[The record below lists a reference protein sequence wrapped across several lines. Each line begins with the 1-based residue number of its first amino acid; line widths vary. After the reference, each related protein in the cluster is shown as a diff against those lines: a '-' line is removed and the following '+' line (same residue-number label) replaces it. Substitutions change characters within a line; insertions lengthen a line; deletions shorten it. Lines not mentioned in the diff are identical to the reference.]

1 MSAPGD
7 DHMKSPRY
15 EDPSA
20 KLWYSY
26 LTEAEKHDRALA
38 LSWKGDMD
46 AILIFAGLF
55 SASVTAFIIES
66 YQSLLPNTDDKVV
79 FLLTR
84 ISDQLVSV
92 SNGSHPAS
100 VPDLLEAKFTP
111 TASALVCNAL
121 WFLSLGFSLIC
132 ALSAT
137 LVQQWT
143 RNYIQA
149 TENRSTPQRR
159 ARISAFLY
167 QGLNRFKMAALVE
180 IIPLLLHISLL
191 LFLAGLFACL
201 LSVNSALAY
210 LILAITVLCSALYAL
225 ITFLPVFHYDCPYHT
240 PLSLLTWRILCSL
253 RLLRQRDSLGVLQP
267 IVCGMS
273 EARETAAV
281 EISSE
286 RDARDFDAMCWAIEL
301 LRVDSELEP
310 FVEVIPNV
318 VACTDLSAKLLLY
331 RLLNHDAV
339 TIRLGYR
346 IQRLLVTCTQGE
358 LAPTTA
364 QKRAI
369 TCLNAIW
376 SLTMMS
382 LPASPVT
389 ATSTTYRSR
398 ETLHF
403 DEQTLK
409 YMNLVQSGIPS
420 VSDYSVSALTVVSR
434 SLLDMYVDQ
443 ILKLETEIGGFV
455 TTRNWYHREPG
466 HDTDIGRRY
475 LDLVLKRLHQRLDK
489 LEAHLS
495 CSHQKFTL
503 LCTTMETVHRHL
515 EELVH
520 VAAST
525 SDVVNL
531 VELGSESI
539 RRFRRALNQAGF
551 SLTTKFIAYL
561 LKSPTL
567 PYEASNTLRRLF
579 LAIDYDLPLSVE
591 SQSLFV
597 DQLDEALEPHPLP
610 RGSRLPESITNILQ
624 GMVPAVSDA
633 SCKLKAMRSIDL
645 HGKRFPSNDAASKAL
660 EHLRGDH
667 PSSPPLD
674 LFGSHMYSNI
684 KLDKNGTWTA
694 RLSGG
699 TRDGADLDV
708 VLRGPSITSL
718 PPLLR
723 SKQWPDGQ

>member
-1 MSAPGD
+1 
-7 DHMKSPRY
+7 MKSPRY

-26 LTEAEKHDRALA
+26 LTEAEKHDCALA
-38 LSWKGDMD
+38 QSWKGDMD

-66 YQSLLPNTDDKVV
+66 YRSLLPNTDDKVI
-79 FLLTR
+79 LLLAR
-84 ISDQLVSV
+84 ISDQLVSA

-100 VPDLLEAKFTP
+100 VVPDILDAKFTP
-111 TASALVCNAL
+111 TAAALVCNTL

-149 TENRSTPQRR
+149 TETRSTPQRR

-167 QGLNRFKMAALVE
+167 RGLNRFKMAALVE

-191 LFLAGLFACL
+191 LFLGGLFAYL
-201 LSVNSALAY
+201 LSVNDALAY

-240 PLSLLTWRILCSL
+240 PLSLLSWRILCSL

-301 LRVDSELEP
+301 LRVDNELEP
-310 FVEVIPNV
+310 FIEVIPNV

-339 TIRLGYR
+339 TVRLGYR

-358 LAPTTA
+358 LAPARA
-364 QKRAI
+364 QKRA
-369 TCLNAIW
+369 TMCLSAIW

-382 LPASPVT
+382 LPASPAT
-389 ATSTTYRSR
+389 TSTAYRSR

-409 YMNLVQSGIPS
+409 YINLVQSGIPS

-434 SLLDMYVDQ
+434 SLLDMYLDQ
-443 ILKLETEIGGFV
+443 ILKLETDIGGFV
-455 TTRNWYHREPG
+455 ATRRWYHHEPG
-466 HDTDIGRRY
+466 HDTHLAHRHP
-475 LDLVLKRLHQRLDK
+475 DLVLKRLHQQLDK

-495 CSHQKFTL
+495 CSHQVFTL
-503 LCTTMETVHRHL
+503 PCTTMENVHRHL
-515 EELVH
+515 EELVDIA
-520 VAAST
+520 VST
-525 SDVVNL
+525 SSTEEL
-531 VELGSESI
+531 VELALEFTHQ
-539 RRFRRALNQAGF
+539 FRHALNQAGF
-551 SLTTKFIAYL
+551 SLTTEFTAYL

-567 PYEASNTLRRLF
+567 PYEATNTLRRLF
-579 LAIDYDLPLSVE
+579 LTIDYDIPLSVE

-610 RGSRLPESITNILQ
+610 GGSRLPESVINILQ

-633 SCKLKAMRSIDL
+633 SCKLKAVRSIHL
-645 HGKRFPSNDAASKAL
+645 HKKRFPSNDAASKAL
-660 EHLRGDH
+660 VHLRGDH
-667 PSSPPLD
+667 SSSPPPPLD
-674 LFGSHMYSNI
+674 LFGSHMYTNI
-684 KLDKNGTWTA
+684 KLDKTGTWTA
-694 RLSGG
+694 RVSGG
-699 TRDGADLDV
+699 TEDGGGLDA
-708 VLRGPSITSL
+708 VLRGPSITRL
-718 PPLLR
+718 PLLR
-723 SKQWPDGQ
+723 SMQFPDAQ

>member
-38 LSWKGDMD
+38 HSWKGDMD

-66 YQSLLPNTDDKVV
+66 YKSLLPNTDDKVIL
-79 FLLTR
+79 LLTR

-100 VPDLLEAKFTP
+100 IPDLLDAKFTP
-111 TASALVCNAL
+111 AASALVCNTL

-191 LFLAGLFACL
+191 LFLAGLFAYL
-201 LSVNSALAY
+201 LSVNDALAY
-210 LILAITVLCSALYAL
+210 LILTITVLCSALYAL

-240 PLSLLTWRILCSL
+240 PLSLLSWRILCSL

-273 EARETAAV
+273 EARESAAV
-281 EISSE
+281 ELSSE
-286 RDARDFDAMCWAIEL
+286 RDTRDFDAMCWAIEL

-310 FVEVIPNV
+310 FIEVIPNV

-358 LAPTTA
+358 LAPATA

-369 TCLNAIW
+369 TCLSAIW

-389 ATSTTYRSR
+389 TTSTAYRSR

-409 YMNLVQSGIPS
+409 YINLMQSGIPS

-455 TTRNWYHREPG
+455 MTRKWYHRNPG
-466 HDTDIGRRY
+466 HDADLAHRHS
-475 LDLVLKRLHQRLDK
+475 DLVLKRLHQQLDE

-495 CSHQKFTL
+495 CSHQEFAL
-503 LCTTMETVHRHL
+503 PCTTMETVHRHL
-515 EELVH
+515 EELVDI
-520 VAAST
+520 AAST
-525 SDVVNL
+525 PNIRIVENL
-531 VELGSESI
+531 VELGFEFI
-539 RRFRRALNQAGF
+539 HRFRHALNQAGF
-551 SLTTKFIAYL
+551 SLTTEFIAYL
-561 LKSPTL
+561 PKSPSL

-579 LAIDYDLPLSVE
+579 LAIDYDIPLSVE

-633 SCKLKAMRSIDL
+633 SCKLKAMRSIHL
-645 HGKRFPSNDAASKAL
+645 HRKRFPSNDAASKAL
-660 EHLRGDH
+660 VHLQGDH
-667 PSSPPLD
+667 LAHSSSPPPLD
-674 LFGSHMYSNI
+674 LFGSHMYTNI
-684 KLDKNGTWTA
+684 KLDKTVTWTA

-699 TRDGADLDV
+699 TRDGAGLDV
-708 VLRGPSITSL
+708 VLQGPSIT
-718 PPLLR
+718 R
-723 SKQWPDGQ
+723 